1 MYKYTYQ
8 LVNINKNLFTSQVTY
23 IFVNLD
29 IKKKNGNSKYSQKYY
44 SLK

>member
-29 IKKKNGNSKYSQKYY
+29 IKKKMEIVNTVKSII
-44 SLK
+44 L